1 MSFNFRD
8 DNGLFGPNASVELA
22 NGASA
27 PTIVKMQLVENVTF
41 SAIAAGNA
49 LNTVVWT
56 APAAPGVATGTL
68 PLGQYSLVEVQMR
81 ATAPVTSGATTFQIE
96 RLPSGTGTGS
106 GTNLLS
112 AAINLTNLVA
122 NTVTTAVPSTSLANA
137 NVILAPG
144 DSLGVLFGGT
154 LTGLANLVV
163 TLSIVRSL

>member
-1 MSFNFRD
+1 MSYNFRD
-8 DNGLFGPNASVELA
+8 TNGAFGPKASIELP

-27 PTIVKMQLVENVTF
+27 STLVRMQLAENVTF

-56 APAAPGVATGTL
+56 APAAAGVATGVL
-68 PLGQYSLVEVQMR
+68 PLGQYSLVQINMR

-106 GTNLLS
+106 GTNLLTT
-112 AAINLTNLVA
+112 AINLTNLVA
-122 NTVTTAVPSTSLANA
+122 NTVTTAVPSSTLANA
-137 NVILAPG
+137 NVILSPG

-154 LTGLANLVV
+154 LTGLTNLVV
-163 TLSIVRSL
+163 TLSIIRSL

>member
-1 MSFNFRD
+1 MAYFFRD
-8 DNGLFGPNASVELA
+8 QNGALGPHTAVELP

-27 PTIVKMQLVENVTF
+27 STLVRLQLVENVSF
-41 SAIAAGNA
+41 AAVAAANA
-49 LNTVVWT
+49 VSSVVWT
-56 APAAPGVATGTL
+56 APAAPSVASGVL
-68 PLGQYSLVEVQMR
+68 PLGQYSLVQINMR

-122 NTVTTAVPSTSLANA
+122 NTVTTAVPSSTLANA
-137 NVILAPG
+137 NVILTPG

-163 TLSIVRSL
+163 TLSIIRSL

>member
-8 DNGLFGPNASVELA
+8 QNQVFGSGASVELP

-27 PTIVKMQLVENVTF
+27 STLVRLQLAENVTF
-41 SAIAAGNA
+41 SAIAAANA
-49 LNTVVWT
+49 VNTVVWT
-56 APAAPGVATGTL
+56 APAAPGVAAGTL
-68 PLGQYSLVEVQMR
+68 PLGQYSLVQINMR

-106 GTNLLS
+106 GSNLLS

-122 NTVTTAVPSTSLANA
+122 NTVTTGVPSTSLANA
-137 NVILAPG
+137 NVILSPG

-154 LTGLANLVV
+154 LTGLTNLVV
-163 TLSIVRSL
+163 TLSIIRSL